1 MRRIKTFLTFM
12 LLLAAPVMADHNN
25 GDIEQLRM
33 MSRGFSKVAK
43 EATPAVVFIRA
54 EGKAPAGPGFGME
67 GEQMDEFSQEF
78 FRRFFGMPNGPI
90 PGQEIVSHGSGFLVS
105 QDGYILTNNHI
116 VGEAETIEV
125 RLHDGRKFDAD
136 LVGADPQTDIAVIK
150 IDAEELPFL
159 ELANSDATEVG
170 EWAIAIGSP
179 FMLDATVTVGV
190 ISAKGRNEL
199 HIRDIEDFIQT
210 DAAINPGNSG
220 GPLLDLDGK
229 AVGVNTVIL
238 TGSGGYMGIGFAIP
252 SNMAQ
257 RVMDQLI
264 KDGTV
269 TRGFL
274 GVTMQPVDSDLAVA
288 FDLPKPTGA
297 LVTEVMPGSPA
308 EAAGLQQEDII
319 LEFNGQRVESI
330 NGLRNAVSMIEPG
343 SKVNLTIHRNG
354 RKIKK
359 TVTIKAHP
367 ESGGGPGTLAHSLG
381 LEVDPL
387 DDNLAQQ
394 LNYQNESGVVVK
406 RVETGSP
413 AAKVGIKP
421 GALIVRVNRTP
432 VQTPEEFY
440 DALEEAGKVSDRV
453 LLLVR
458 QGQAM
463 RFVSLKLG
471 K

>member
-1 MRRIKTFLTFM
+1 MRRIKTFLTCM
-12 LLLAAPVMADHNN
+12 IVIATPVMAAKN

-33 MSRGFSKVAK
+33 MSRGFSKVAE

-54 EGKAPAGPGFGME
+54 EVKSQGPGYGE
-67 GEQMDEFSQEF
+67 NGEQLDAFSQEF
-78 FRRFFGMPNGPI
+78 FRRFFGGQGGMMPDQQHP
-90 PGQEIVSHGSGFLVS
+90 PFSHGSGFIVS
-105 QDGYILTNNHI
+105 KDGYILTNNHI
-116 VGEAETIEV
+116 VGNAQNIEV
-125 RLHDGRKFDAD
+125 RLHDGRKLDAT
-136 LVGADPQTDIAVIK
+136 LVGTDPQTDVAVIK
-150 IDAEELPFL
+150 IDADDLPFL
-159 ELANSDATEVG
+159 QLANSDATEVG

-179 FMLDATVTVGV
+179 FGLDATVTVGV

-199 HIRDIEDFIQT
+199 HITDLEDFIQT

-220 GPLLDLDGK
+220 GPLLDLDGHV
-229 AVGVNTVIL
+229 VGVNTAIV

-264 KDGTV
+264 KDGAV

-274 GVTMQPVDSDLAVA
+274 GVTMQPVDSDLATA
-288 FDLPKPTGA
+288 FGLDKPTGA
-297 LVTEVMPGSPA
+297 LVTEVMADSPA
-308 EAAGLQQEDII
+308 AIAGIQQEDII
-319 LEFNGQRVESI
+319 LEFNGQKVDSI
-330 NGLRNAVSMIEPG
+330 NGLRNQVSMIEPG
-343 SKVNLTIHRNG
+343 SKVNITVHRNG
-354 RKIKK
+354 RKLKK
-359 TVTIKAHP
+359 TVTIKPHP
-367 ESGGGPGTLAHSLG
+367 DAAAGPGTLAHTLG

-387 DDNLAQQ
+387 DEKLAQQ
-394 LNYQNESGVVVK
+394 LNYQNEAGVVVK

-432 VQTPEEFY
+432 VTTPDEFY
-440 DALEEAGKVSDRV
+440 NALEEAAKISDRV

-463 RFVSLKLG
+463 RFVSLKLD